1 MMSIESLPPI
11 VMYARQS
18 FCPDVARSRMRLE
31 ELGYEWT
38 EYDVE
43 SDSERKDEMVRL
55 SGRSNVPTLV
65 IGDRIL
71 VEPSNEEL
79 DRALA
84 AAGYDVS
91 DDK

>member
-1 MMSIESLPPI
+1 MSIENRPPI
-11 VMYARQS
+11 IMYGRTT

-43 SDSERKDEMVRL
+43 NDPQRKEEMVGL
-55 SGRSNVPTLV
+55 TGRGNVPTLV
-65 IGDRIL
+65 IGESIL
-71 VEPSNEEL
+71 VEPSNDAL

-91 DDK
+91 DDE